1 MVFIHCTKK
10 VEKLLNESGLYSD
23 SLEKPH
29 TVKEIPIQDEMF
41 HWHLNSVYINGSHL
55 MIMTHDISGVA
66 GVLYF
71 KKMSAVKNQLN
82 VLLQTLIERLFSIA
96 GCSDSFINEYMRQSV
111 DLIFTTPRGP
121 KQLSKNTVA
130 FKRIKSQIVNLEL
143 DEIFQSHLTE
153 SYNSMPKKSLGYQSP
168 NEILLKESKKWI
180 NGAKD

>member
-1 MVFIHCTKK
+1 MAFIHCTKK
-10 VEKLLNESGLYSD
+10 AEKILKESGLYSD
-23 SLEKPH
+23 GLEKPH
-29 TVKEIPIQDEMF
+29 TVKEIPIKDEMF

-66 GVLYF
+66 GVLYL
-71 KKMSAVKNQLN
+71 KNMSAVKNQLN
-82 VLLQTLIERLFSIA
+82 VLLQTLIEHLFTIA
-96 GCSDSFINEYMRQSV
+96 ECPNSFISEYMRQSEALV
-111 DLIFTTPRGP
+111 YTTPRGP
-121 KQLSKNTVA
+121 KQFSKNTVA
-130 FKRIKSQIVNLEL
+130 FKRIKSQTVNLEL